1 MEPLKNLFS
10 RELVAWTAFHLQR
23 AAPDIEADPFIEAV
37 MARLPDL
44 ELKARAQL
52 LADALH
58 ERLPKNPTLRFP
70 MLRAMLHPDEGGDS
84 DRASDADGLRG
95 WAIMPLTLLVGQ
107 HGLDDFDGAM
117 ALMRDMTKRL
127 TSEFGIRY
135 CLRHDLAR
143 GLAIMEDWVDD
154 PNPHVRR
161 LVSEG
166 SRPRLPWAMQ
176 LPALMAD
183 PAPILPLLAR
193 LRDDPSDYVRRSVAN
208 HLNDIS
214 KDHPRLTVDLGRNW
228 AKDAPPERLSLLKH
242 GLRTLIKKGDPG
254 ALEIFGRNA
263 PAVSASLLRLS
274 ASGVVMPGVL
284 VFEAGITSLADQP
297 QMLTVDY
304 VIHFRKAR
312 GDTAPKVFKGGSMT
326 LAPSECRLFRRS
338 HAFRPIT
345 TRRYYAGEHS
355 ICLRINGVDQDPA
368 LFDLTP

>member
-10 RELVAWTAFHLQR
+10 RDLVDWTAFHLQR
-23 AAPDIEADPFIEAV
+23 VAPEIDAASFTDAV
-37 MARLPDL
+37 MTRLPDL

-52 LADALH
+52 VADALND
-58 ERLPKNPTLRFP
+58 RLPREPERRFP
-70 MLRAMLHPDEGGDS
+70 LLRAMLHPDEGEDN
-84 DRASDADGLRG
+84 DRGSDAKGLRG

-135 CLRHDLAR
+135 CLKHDLAR
-143 GLAIMEDWVDD
+143 GLRIMEDWVDD

-183 PAPILPLLAR
+183 PSPMLLLLTR

-214 KDHPRLTVDLGRNW
+214 KDHPRLTLDLARDW

-263 PAVSASLLRLS
+263 PAVSTSPLRLS
-274 ASGVVMPGVL
+274 LSRIVMPDTL
-284 VFEAGITSLADQP
+284 VFEAGITSLADHA

-312 GDTAPKVFKGGSMT
+312 GVTAAKVFKGGSLT
-326 LAPSECRLFRRS
+326 LAPGEERLFRRS

-355 ICLRINGVDQDPA
+355 ICLRINGVDQTPA
-368 LFDLTP
+368 CFDLTP

>member
-23 AAPDIEADPFIEAV
+23 AAPETEAAPFIETV

-52 LADALH
+52 VADALH
-58 ERLPKNPTLRFP
+58 DRLPKDPARRFP
-70 MLRAMLHPDEGGDS
+70 MLRAMLHPDEGEDD
-84 DRASDADGLRG
+84 DRGSDAEGLRG

-107 HGLDDFDGAM
+107 HGLSDFDAAM

-135 CLRHDLAR
+135 CLKDDLAR
-143 GLAIMEDWVDD
+143 GLRIMEDWVDD

-176 LPALMAD
+176 LPELIVD
-183 PAPILPLLAR
+183 PSPMLPLLTR

-214 KDHPRLTVDLGRNW
+214 KDHPRLTVDLARDW

-263 PAVSASLLRLS
+263 PAVSTSPLRLS
-274 ASGVVMPGVL
+274 TSTVVMPSVL
-284 VFEAGITSLADQP
+284 VFEAEIASLADQP

-312 GDTAPKVFKGGSMT
+312 GDTTPKVFKGGSLT
-326 LAPSECRLFRRS
+326 LAPGEHRLFRRS

-368 LFDLTP
+368 CFDLTP